1 MYNNYY
7 KYVIGGSVLALLD
20 QAGIRNASR
29 VDSSLGTLDGF
40 TGRLLAD
47 HLFENT
53 ERCISY

>member
-1 MYNNYY
+1 MYNI
-7 KYVIGGSVLALLD
+7 KYFTGGSVLALLD

-40 TGRLLAD
+40 IRRLLAD
-47 HLFENT
+47 DLFDNT